1 MGMTR
6 TLELVRLYGRPSA
19 VVLNMC
25 PQQGREIRD
34 TEEAIR
40 QLGADLAPVRMYSR
54 IAYSRAQQ
62 TGLAAQEVEP
72 DGKAALEISLLY
84 KYTLKRLN
92 AQGGQHGA
100 R

>member
-1 MGMTR
+1 
-6 TLELVRLYGRPSA
+6 
-19 VVLNMC
+19 
-25 PQQGREIRD
+25 
-34 TEEAIR
+34 
-40 QLGADLAPVRMYSR
+40 MYSR